1 MEKGA
6 MADEPRRL
14 SDFLRAHRER
24 ILSDWVDAVR
34 VLEPAKDLD
43 QPVLLDSLPQFLDE
57 LADFLDDVRAGHPAK
72 EPVNPPTIH
81 ALDRLEVGYDLT
93 EVVEEY
99 AILRR
104 CIVEL
109 VHDEGAPAMRSAQLA
124 RLHTGI
130 DRAIV
135 TSTARYHQASER
147 TLRALERISST
158 ALTYGEADVML
169 PELLKVLLETC
180 ASVDAASLLLLE
192 GEVLRVHAAVGLGLE
207 KTVGEIVPVG
217 HSLAGRVAQ
226 TRGPIASR
234 EAASDPMVTRE
245 SIRRAGLRGYY
256 GVPMMLGE
264 ELVGVAT
271 IGSRHANEFSE
282 EDRLL
287 FRTMSGRAAALIAK
301 ARLNAELTRRNAE
314 LSAALDYRDRML
326 GILSHDLK
334 NPLGVILASSYVLE
348 KAGLDDAQKRSLA
361 RVTSAAGRID
371 RMIKDLLDYT
381 RARMDR
387 ALPIARREVDLL
399 EVCKQAVD
407 ELRLLNPRRVIRL
420 DCEGSMTVSLDPDRV
435 ARAVGNL
442 VNNALRY
449 GDPDAPIDVSLR
461 RASAGIVLEVH
472 NQGTPIQPD
481 LLPHLFEAFQRGPDA
496 GGEGLGLGL
505 YIVKQIVDAHG
516 GSITVRSTQA
526 EGTTFSVLWPAS

>member
-1 MEKGA
+1 

-24 ILSDWVDAVR
+24 ILSHWVEAVR
-34 VLEPAKDLD
+34 MLEPAKDLA

-72 EPVNPPTIH
+72 EPINPPTVH

-99 AILRR
+99 AILRK

-135 TSTARYHQASER
+135 TSTAKYHQASER

-158 ALTYGEADVML
+158 ALTYGEAETML
-169 PELLKVLLETC
+169 PQLLKVLLETC

-245 SIRRAGLRGYY
+245 SIRRTGLRGYY

-314 LSAALDYRDRML
+314 LSAALGYRDRML

-371 RMIKDLLDYT
+371 RMITDLLDYT

-387 ALPIARREVDLL
+387 ALPIARREIDLL
-399 EVCKQAVD
+399 EVCKQTMD

-420 DCEGSMTVSLDPDRV
+420 DCEGPMTISLDPDRV

-472 NQGTPIQPD
+472 NQGRPIQPD
-481 LLPHLFEAFQRGPDA
+481 LLPHLFEAFQRAPDA

-516 GSITVRSTQA
+516 GSITVRSSQA

>member
-1 MEKGA
+1 M
-6 MADEPRRL
+6 
-14 SDFLRAHRER
+14 
-24 ILSDWVDAVR
+24 
-34 VLEPAKDLD
+34 
-43 QPVLLDSLPQFLDE
+43 
-57 LADFLDDVRAGHPAK
+57 
-72 EPVNPPTIH
+72 
-81 ALDRLEVGYDLT
+81 
-93 EVVEEY
+93 
-99 AILRR
+99 
-104 CIVEL
+104 
-109 VHDEGAPAMRSAQLA
+109 
-124 RLHTGI
+124 
-130 DRAIV
+130 
-135 TSTARYHQASER
+135 
-147 TLRALERISST
+147 
-158 ALTYGEADVML
+158 
-169 PELLKVLLETC
+169 
-180 ASVDAASLLLLE
+180 
-192 GEVLRVHAAVGLGLE
+192 
-207 KTVGEIVPVG
+207 
-217 HSLAGRVAQ
+217 
-226 TRGPIASR
+226 
-234 EAASDPMVTRE
+234 
-245 SIRRAGLRGYY
+245 RGYY

-387 ALPIARREVDLL
+387 ALPIARREIDLL
-399 EVCKQAVD
+399 EVCKQAMD
-407 ELRLLNPRRVIRL
+407 ELRLLYPRRDIRL
-420 DCEGSMTVSLDPDRV
+420 DCEGPMTGSIDPDRV

-449 GDPDAPIDVSLR
+449 GDPDGPIDVTLR